1 MTGSWWN
8 VLLRV
13 PLLGTRGTAALILLL
28 VLATSC
34 GPTPRPEIEATMQIT
49 EVLGPGQQAGFA
61 RADRPIRLEFP
72 SDHGPHPDFQSEWW
86 YYTGNLDSADGRHF
100 GYQLTFFRR
109 SLSPSEVP
117 RESRWATR
125 QLAMAHFA
133 VTDVSAGRFTSFE
146 QFGRPALGLA
156 GFEPERVWLGS
167 WQASGLNPIRLQAS
181 QDQIA
186 LDLTLSDE
194 RPPVLQGEQG
204 FSRKGAAEGQASYYV
219 SRTRLKTRGLVNGV
233 AVAGWS
239 WMDHEWTSNALS
251 RNESGWDWFGL
262 QLADGSEV
270 MYFQLRDRQG
280 QVTYQDGTR
289 VQSDGRWTRL
299 EDARLEVL
307 ERGKVYPRRWRL
319 TARGVPPL
327 ELEPYLE
334 DQEMKLSVRYW
345 EGAVRIVGGG
355 SGYAEL
361 TGYQP

>member
-1 MTGSWWN
+1 M
-8 VLLRV
+8 
-13 PLLGTRGTAALILLL
+13 ALA
-28 VLATSC
+28 LAC
-34 GPTPRPEIEATMQIT
+34 GPAPRPEIEATMEIT
-49 EVLGPGQQAGFA
+49 EVLGPDQAAGFT
-61 RADRPIRLEFP
+61 RADRPKELRFP
-72 SDHGPHPDFQSEWW
+72 ADHGPHPDFQSEWW

-109 SLSPSEVP
+109 SLSPRDVP
-117 RESRWATR
+117 RPSRWATR

-133 VTDVSAGRFTSFE
+133 ITDVSARQFTSFE
-146 QFGRPALGLA
+146 QFARPALGLA
-156 GFEPERVWLGS
+156 GFESERVWLGE

-181 QDQIA
+181 QDGLS
-186 LDLTLSDE
+186 LDLMLSDG
-194 RPPVLQGEQG
+194 RPPVLQGEKG
-204 FSRKGAAEGQASYYV
+204 FSRKGTAEGQASYYV
-219 SRTRLKTRGLVNGV
+219 SRTRLETRGLVNGV
-233 AVAGWS
+233 SVEGFS

-280 QVTYQDGTR
+280 AVTYRDGTR
-289 VQSDGRWTRL
+289 VQGDGSWSRL
-299 EDARLEVL
+299 EDPGLEVL
-307 ERGKVYPRRWRL
+307 ERGEVYPRRWRL
-319 TARGVPPL
+319 TARGIPPL

-361 TGYQP
+361 TGYRP